1 MTSRF
6 EILNNGHRAM
16 TPLAHWYAIIDNDVI
31 LDIQNKVIHE
41 ILHNRSCLIKWAPMH
56 EQVTMF
62 QKLLSHIFEQYAN
75 VQDDGYIS
83 DEDIEEYLETFMPR
97 PRIIPTDVQGP
108 VQPQQP
114 EVAQV
119 QPHRNTE
126 QRLEQGLHQIRRV
139 LFPSEIEPE
148 DEPMPL
154 DGINLNDESVYIPND
169 SPEWLDEPSP
179 DRHLCIHDEHQDRC
193 EHFRAPP
200 HLDPT
205 VTYDNPSG
213 FMSLQDLEDMN
224 ILADI
229 ESSVVMMSFQT
240 SSNEH
245 L

>member
-6 EILNNGHRAM
+6 EIWNNVHRAM

-31 LDIQNKVIHE
+31 LDIENKVIHE
-41 ILHNRSCLIKWAPMH
+41 ILHDRSCLIKWAPMH
-56 EQVTMF
+56 EQVTML
-62 QKLLSHIFEQYAN
+62 QKLLFHNFEQYADI
-75 VQDDGYIS
+75 QDDCYIS

-97 PRIIPTDVQGP
+97 PRIMPMDVQGP

-114 EVAQV
+114 EVVQV
-119 QPHRNTE
+119 QPRRNSE
-126 QRLEQGLHQIRRV
+126 QRLQQGLCQIRRV
-139 LFPSEIEPE
+139 LFPLEIEPE
-148 DEPMPL
+148 DKLMPL
-154 DGINLNDESVYIPND
+154 DGINLNNESVYIPND

-179 DRHLCIHDEHQDRC
+179 DRHLCIHDKHQDGC

-200 HLDPT
+200 HPDPT

-229 ESSVVMMSFQT
+229 EFSSDD
-240 SSNEH
+240 E
-245 L
+245 LPDLI

>member
-6 EILNNGHRAM
+6 KIWNNVHRAM

-41 ILHNRSCLIKWAPMH
+41 ILHDRSCLIKWAPMH
-56 EQVTMF
+56 EQVTML
-62 QKLLSHIFEQYAN
+62 QKLLSHIFEQYAD

-97 PRIIPTDVQGP
+97 PRIMPTDVQGP

-114 EVAQV
+114 EVVQV
-119 QPHRNTE
+119 QPHHNTE
-126 QRLEQGLHQIRRV
+126 QRLEQGLCQIRRV

-148 DEPMPL
+148 DKPMLL

-169 SPEWLDEPSP
+169 SLEWLNKPSP
-179 DRHLCIHDEHQDRC
+179 DRHLCIHNEHQDGC

-200 HLDPT
+200 CPDPT

-229 ESSVVMMSFQT
+229 ESSSDD
-240 SSNEH
+240 E
-245 L
+245 LLDLI